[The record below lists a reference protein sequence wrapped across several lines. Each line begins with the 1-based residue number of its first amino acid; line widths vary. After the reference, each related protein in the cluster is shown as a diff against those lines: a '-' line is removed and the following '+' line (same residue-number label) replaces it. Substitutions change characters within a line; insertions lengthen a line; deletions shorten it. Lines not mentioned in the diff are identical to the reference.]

1 MSTSPE
7 AAAAIGRHAT
17 LKLIGNDTLSAR
29 IPAGASAD
37 EFARVA
43 KSSFDL
49 ISKLTGHPCYSG
61 RFKLVIEDPLL
72 NDVIRVDLKTGLS
85 V

>member
-1 MSTSPE
+1 MSSTPE
-7 AAAAIGRHAT
+7 VAAAIGRHAT

-72 NDVIRVDLKTGLS
+72 NDAIRVDLKTGMS
-85 V
+85 M